1 MIFGR
6 VRGRIRAAMRTKAS
20 RKRGGA
26 PAGASGGTA
35 TSGSSNVSVSGLP
48 VLSTAEEVVRALEC
62 GPDEGLVV
70 LDARAL
76 REGVRALL
84 RQGRAGEE
92 ASRGQALARSA
103 ADAVSAED
111 LRTYG
116 CMPQPSGWRRSMG
129 AIGALPHLP
138 KESGTRRACR
148 LRW

>member
-1 MIFGR
+1 
-6 VRGRIRAAMRTKAS
+6 MRTTPSK
-20 RKRGGA
+20 KRGNAPVGA
-26 PAGASGGTA
+26 GGGA
-35 TSGSSNVSVSGLP
+35 TSGLPNVAESGLP
-48 VLSTAEEVVRALEC
+48 VLSTAEEVVRALES
-62 GPDEGLVV
+62 GPKEGLVV

-76 REGVRALL
+76 REGVRAFL